1 MMPLKIGWRHIW
13 PTSLLCITLLLSV
26 LSGCELV
33 PSRPEAV
40 FILYRERM
48 KSNNVN
54 EARKMLNEDSMT
66 LALDLTSRYKLELP
80 PEDSVLLNILDPQ
93 NSPVVTMLEDKFA
106 LIHVRTLK
114 GGLRLVRLV
123 RQDTKSHWKI
133 NITEELK
140 SFQTF
145 LEAQE
150 ALDMMREKAGE
161 YAASWKAFSDQ
172 IDRMNVAEDPAS
184 KSLLNKQMKKSKAA
198 KNDKEKKKQ

>member
-1 MMPLKIGWRHIW
+1 
-13 PTSLLCITLLLSV
+13 
-26 LSGCELV
+26 
-33 PSRPEAV
+33 
-40 FILYRERM
+40 
-48 KSNNVN
+48 
-54 EARKMLNEDSMT
+54 
-66 LALDLTSRYKLELP
+66 
-80 PEDSVLLNILDPQ
+80 
-93 NSPVVTMLEDKFA
+93 MLEDKFA

-145 LEAQE
+145 LEAQA

-161 YAASWKAFSDQ
+161 YAASWRAFSDQ
-172 IDRMNVAEDPAS
+172 IDRMNVEEDPAS

-198 KNDKEKKKQ
+198 KSDKEKKKQ